1 MKRYK
6 SPCVEVLGAVA
17 DATAAEYPHGVGIC
31 VTTDRETCSV
41 ELQIYLPDGSTTV
54 SYLPGVE
61 AIDEVVRDLLA
72 AKADL
77 LKLMH
82 KKDAP

>member
-1 MKRYK
+1 MKNYK
-6 SPCVEVLGAVA
+6 SPCVAVLGSVA

-31 VTTDRETCSV
+31 VTTDRESCSA
-41 ELQIYLPDGSTTV
+41 ELRIYLPNDVVALGH
-54 SYLPGVE
+54 LQGPE

-82 KKDAP
+82 KGPP